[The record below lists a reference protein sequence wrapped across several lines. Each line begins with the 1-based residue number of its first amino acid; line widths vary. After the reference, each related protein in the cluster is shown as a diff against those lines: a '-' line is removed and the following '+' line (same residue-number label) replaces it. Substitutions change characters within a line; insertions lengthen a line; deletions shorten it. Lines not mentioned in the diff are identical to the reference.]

1 MTERLNGFQRELDV
15 ELEKLRQ
22 FYFWIHLTADM
33 GCGIC
38 FVVGSVFFFY
48 QSLLYDGTWLFLI
61 GSILF
66 AAKPFIRLFHELH
79 RRHRIHLSQVAE
91 KS

>member
-1 MTERLNGFQRELDV
+1 MTERLNGFQRELDT

-22 FYFWIHLTADM
+22 FYFWIHLTADL

-38 FVVGSVFFFY
+38 FVIGSVFFFY

-79 RRHRIHLSQVAE
+79 RRHRIHGIQTAE

>member
-38 FVVGSVFFFY
+38 FVIGSVFFFY

-79 RRHRIHLSQVAE
+79 RRHRIHQAQAAE